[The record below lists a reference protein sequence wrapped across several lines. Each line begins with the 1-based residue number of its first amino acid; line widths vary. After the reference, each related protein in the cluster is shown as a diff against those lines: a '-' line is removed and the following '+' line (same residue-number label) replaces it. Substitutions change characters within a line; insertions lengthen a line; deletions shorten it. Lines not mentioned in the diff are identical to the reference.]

1 MKINTSDYCPDG
13 TYFTATDVQPDIQ
26 ADGSVTLYNGRGTSR
41 SWGRPQVTSTIVLD
55 DCDLV
60 AIHVGFS
67 HKHRGGQGWYY
78 YTTDGTET
86 RRITWQ
92 QLPDEARQRIL
103 NAYEAKAPNWAK
115 EPGKLRSEYVK
126 PALRTM
132 TSYKLVRME
141 ADGRMVSLYDGRT
154 EYRIGKRLAEKAES
168 DHNGGWYSHP
178 TQQQVTR
185 LWDASSLVPSRCVI
199 EGATY
204 AMIKCEISGT
214 IIEYENGKL
223 SSTYLTPLEV
233 VSTFTHQPQSVAA

>member
-41 SWGRPQVTSTIVLD
+41 SWGRPQVTSTVVLD

-78 YTTDGTET
+78 YTTDGSET

-103 NAYEAKAPNWAK
+103 DACEAKAPNWAK

-132 TSYKLVRME
+132 TSYKLVWME
-141 ADGRMVSLYDGRT
+141 PDGRMVSLYDGNT

-168 DHNGGWYSHP
+168 DHNGGYYSHP
-178 TQQQVTR
+178 TQQQVMR
-185 LWDASSLVPSRCVI
+185 LWETSSLVPSRCVV

-204 AMIKCEISGT
+204 AMIECEIGGT
-214 IIEYENGKL
+214 IIRYENGKL
-223 SSTYLTPLEV
+223 SSTYLTPIRV
-233 VSTFTHQPQSVAA
+233 VETFTHQPQAVAA

>member
-26 ADGSVTLYNGRGTSR
+26 NDGSVTIYTGHGQQR
-41 SWGRPQVTSTIVLD
+41 SWGRPQVKSAVILD
-55 DCDLV
+55 ECDLV

-78 YTTDGTET
+78 YTTDGSET

-103 NAYEAKAPNWAK
+103 DAYQAKAPGWAK
-115 EPGKLRSEYVK
+115 APGKLRTEYVK
-126 PALRTM
+126 PSQRTM

-141 ADGRMVSLYDGRT
+141 SDGTLRSLYDGST
-154 EYRIGKRLAEKAES
+154 EYRIGKRLAEKAEA
-168 DHNGGWYSHP
+168 DHSGGYYSHP
-178 TQQQVTR
+178 TQERVMR
-185 LWDASSLVPSRCVI
+185 LWDAGSLVPDRCVE

-204 AMIKCEISGT
+204 AMIRCEIGGT
-214 IIEYENGKL
+214 IIRYDNGKL
-223 SSTYLTPLEV
+223 SSTYLTPVEI
-233 VSTFTHQPQSVAA
+233 VSTFTHQPAAVAA